1 MSKTRIKYICSNC
14 GYESLR
20 WLGKCPE
27 CDSWNSFTEEIIET
41 SKRKISTAK
50 TKVTVTSI
58 NEISA
63 TEEDRVKTN
72 IPEFD
77 RVLGGGLMPG
87 SVILLGGDPGIGKST
102 LAMQAAANV
111 REKVLYVT
119 GEESEKQIKL
129 RSSRLKLKSENSS
142 EPSLDGF
149 FVFAETDL
157 AHIIAAI
164 NNVEPAVVV
173 IDSIQ
178 TMYRS
183 ELENSPGTIT
193 QIRECTSLLMEEA
206 KKKHYSVII
215 IGHVTKEGMIAGPK
229 ILEHIVDTVV
239 QFEGET
245 NHTFRILRSLK
256 NRFGSTNEIGIFEM
270 REDGL
275 KEVKNPS
282 ELFLSERDR
291 KIPGSVVTSTME
303 GTRPILIEVQA
314 LVTPSNYGYPQR
326 VATGFDQ
333 RRLSI
338 LLAVLEKRANQRV
351 SANNIFINMAGG
363 VRISEPAVDL
373 AVCVSIVSSL
383 LDKNVDNQTIVI
395 GEVGLGGE
403 IRSVGNIEK
412 RIQEAEKLGFT
423 KAVIPSNNVKGF
435 KGNGKIK
442 LIPVENLSDAVSL
455 LLKPSA

>member
-27 CDSWNSFTEEIIET
+27 CESWNSFTEEIIET

-63 TEEDRVKTN
+63 TEEDRIKTN
-72 IPEFD
+72 ISEFD

-111 REKVLYVT
+111 NEKVLYVT

-129 RSSRLKLKSENSS
+129 RSSRLHLKSEN
-142 EPSLDGF
+142 F

-193 QIRECTSLLMEEA
+193 QIRECTSFLMDEA
-206 KKKHYSVII
+206 KKKHYSIII

-229 ILEHIVDTVV
+229 ILEHIVDTVI

-314 LVTPSNYGYPQR
+314 LVTPSNFGYPQR
-326 VATGFDQ
+326 VTTGFDQ

-338 LLAVLEKRANQRV
+338 LLAVLEKRAKQRV
-351 SANNIFINMAGG
+351 LANNIFVNMAGG

-373 AVCVSIVSSL
+373 AVCISIASSL
-383 LDKNVDNQTIVI
+383 RDKAVNNQTVVI

-403 IRSVGNIEK
+403 IRSVNNIEK
-412 RIQEAEKLGFT
+412 RIQEAEKLGFSS
-423 KAVIPSNNVKGF
+423 AVIPSNNAKRF
-435 KGNGKIK
+435 KSNGKIK
-442 LIPVENLSDAVSL
+442 LFPVEHLSEAVSL
-455 LLKPSA
+455 LLKPSV